1 MNDEYTENNNL
12 VKTTIESIY
21 NDTNEVKTN
30 NLAQS
35 NFLDKISKDL
45 YIINTNIESLN
56 VHKRTA
62 QRKIVAIDKE
72 IEDLNKKID
81 NIKEGLNVSDA
92 SDLRLIEDTKQELV
106 KRNDVLS
113 EVLESKISEIAK
125 IKDINVQL
133 TKFKEQIK
141 EISNKKIDSNLTN
154 EIINNVES
162 IHKKVNDNIS
172 NFNK

>member
-1 MNDEYTENNNL
+1 MNDEYTENNDL
-12 VKTTIESIY
+12 VKTTIETIY

-72 IEDLNKKID
+72 IEDLNKQI
-81 NIKEGLNVSDA
+81 EGLNVSDA

-106 KRNDVLS
+106 KKNDVLS
-113 EVLESKISEIAK
+113 EVLDRKISEIAK